1 MTSLKDRSA
10 ASIER
15 SGRRLEV
22 IDDDHLLVRDAD
34 FVLSMC
40 LRCRNRCLMWL
51 SQPFLLTG
59 AKPIFVECE
68 RNSAPANHAPYRGD
82 PSRGPLH
89 RCGHHRRPSRS
100 RLAGSGK
107 GPRFYASGGP
117 ANELLRLGKFGLDIT
132 ILDAPVG
139 AASALKLAY
148 AGMTKGFTGS
158 RPRCSMRP
166 RREGLA
172 DALQAELSRTQPG
185 FLARLERSIPD
196 MFPKAYRWVAEMEQI
211 AEFIGDAREG
221 ATIYAGAS
229 LLYEWIA
236 SELNSGTATAS
247 RRSRS
252 SAKGQELKA
261 AGLMNR
267 GAESRKTMQALN
279 RAAES
284 NGKGLDKATLDSALD
299 RLIETNGRRE
309 PRTRRAAGQ
318 G

>member
-1 MTSLKDRSA
+1 MSEAEMRVAIIGAGEMGSAVGRRLRECGARVMTSLKDRSA

-15 SGRRLEV
+15 VKGAGLEV

-34 FVLSMC
+34 FVLSIVPPGAAIDVS
-40 LRCRNRCLMWL
+40 LWL

-59 AKPIFVECE
+59 AKPIFVEC
-68 RNSAPANHAPYRGD
+68 NAIAPATTRRIEEILRGVRFID
-82 PSRGPLH
+82 AGIIGGP
-89 RCGHHRRPSRS
+89 PA
-100 RLAGSGK
+100 AGSQDPAK

-148 AGMTKGFTGS
+148 AGMTKGFTALATAMLNAAS
-158 RPRCSMRP
+158 
-166 RREGLA
+166 REGLA

-236 SELNSGTATAS
+236 SELNSGHSDSIEA
-247 RRSRS
+247 
-252 SAKGQELKA
+252 L
-261 AGLMNR
+261 
-267 GAESRKTMQALN
+267 AEFCK
-279 RAAES
+279 
-284 NGKGLDKATLDSALD
+284 KDK
-299 RLIETNGRRE
+299 N
-309 PRTRRAAGQ
+309 
-318 G
+318 